1 MMIAVTAMF
10 LQQTCGSV
18 GRVLPAVLAP
28 LIIVEL
34 HADPSWVGIYFGLV
48 AIAALIGQLGSGG
61 FIIRYGAIRMSQ
73 FALLSVGG
81 GMAIAVIGGAAG
93 FVLSALVG
101 NGIAAVAT
109 PASSQLLGRW
119 AVRRYAPFAFSITQ
133 TAIPA
138 GILLGGSL
146 GPTLAQSLGWRG
158 TMLVSAAA
166 CWCFA
171 LLLQPLHGRLDT
183 DPSPNHP
190 IHLSDFRTTITGV
203 LAEPELRVLSFACF
217 AFNGLQAVFIAYLVT
232 YLVALGYDLVA
243 AGALFS
249 AVIALAI
256 PCRILWG
263 WVGSFYIAPRVV
275 MSWLAFG
282 MAASVAV
289 TGAFTPAW
297 SALAIGVVTGALS
310 ATAMSWHGILLSE
323 SARLAPPGRA
333 GAVTGG
339 VLSFGQMGA
348 FLCPSVFS
356 VLLRITGG
364 YAAGWA
370 VCAIPAVL
378 VGIDLL
384 RRREAGARPRR

>member
-1 MMIAVTAMF
+1 MMIAVAAMF